1 MNSFIQAFRDSILI
15 TTVVAVAMSLF
26 NFLKFL
32 LE

>member
-1 MNSFIQAFRDSILI
+1 MNSFIQVFRDSILI
-15 TTVVAVAMSLF
+15 TTEVAVAMSLF